1 MKVANDAGP
10 RRASAAMGAKQHFRG
25 DFKAVMVLPG
35 HGIGG
40 NHHLFNDDRAII
52 GARADQQATGFRRP
66 GRARG
71 PRDHGLVVGL
81 QMHRL
86 GPGRRVMAIDHFA
99 LCCHRHGRIITSQAK
114 PHSMEPPAEPVDL
127 RLADDIAGQRLDKAL
142 AAAMAPMSRMRVQ
155 ALIQDGKVRLN
166 DAICTDPARKLAGG
180 ERINV
185 EVPAP
190 VKAQPAAEAMA
201 LNILYE
207 DADLVVLD
215 KPAGLVVHPAP
226 GHHGGTLVN
235 ALIAHCGDQLSGIGG
250 VARPGI
256 VHRLD
261 KDTSG
266 VMVVAK
272 SDAAHQGLAALFASH
287 DIERVYT
294 ALVWGRPTPLAG
306 RIEAAIGRHARDR
319 KKMAVQ
325 QPGRGRH
332 AATRY
337 RVKRVFG
344 GGAKAF
350 AAEVECQ
357 LETGR
362 THQVRV
368 HLASIGN
375 PLIGDRYYGG
385 GRVLGLQ
392 AMAQFPRQALHAQVL
407 GFRHPIS
414 GAALRFET
422 PPPADMQAL
431 AHALEKEKGVA

>member
-1 MKVANDAGP
+1 
-10 RRASAAMGAKQHFRG
+10 
-25 DFKAVMVLPG
+25 
-35 HGIGG
+35 
-40 NHHLFNDDRAII
+40 
-52 GARADQQATGFRRP
+52 
-66 GRARG
+66 
-71 PRDHGLVVGL
+71 
-81 QMHRL
+81 
-86 GPGRRVMAIDHFA
+86 
-99 LCCHRHGRIITSQAK
+99 
-114 PHSMEPPAEPVDL
+114 MEPPADPVEI
-127 RLADDIAGQRLDKAL
+127 RLTDDCAGQRLDKAL

-155 ALIQDGKVRLN
+155 ALIQDGQVRLN
-166 DAICTDPARKLAGG
+166 DVVCTDPARKLSGG
-180 ERINV
+180 EQVRV
-185 EVPAP
+185 QVPPPA
-190 VKAQPAAEAMA
+190 KASPAAEAIA
-201 LNILYE
+201 LNILHE

-226 GHHGGTLVN
+226 GHQGGTLVN

-272 SDAAHQGLAALFASH
+272 SDAAHQGLAALFANH
-287 DIERVYT
+287 DIERAYC
-294 ALVWGRPTPLAG
+294 ALAWGRPTPLAG
-306 RIEAAIGRHARDR
+306 RIEAAIGRHPRDR

-337 RVKRVFG
+337 RVMRVFG
-344 GGAKAF
+344 SAAKPF
-350 AAEVECQ
+350 AAEVCCQ

-385 GRVLGLQ
+385 GRVLGLT

-414 GAALRFET
+414 GADLRFET

-431 AHALEKEKGVA
+431 AHALATEKGVA